1 MKVKITKRVVF
12 HKIAETTID
21 VPDNISKFE
30 MDEYLTDH
38 EHIYDEQLHT
48 ALQDAKTEFGFGLG
62 DGMVD
67 EDAEVEERYDILD
80 DNGKPIYGG
89 HI

>member
-1 MKVKITKRVVF
+1 MKVRITSRVVY
-12 HKIAETTID
+12 HKTAEVVVE
-21 VPDNISKFE
+21 VPDNVSKSE

-38 EHIYDEQLHT
+38 EHIYDEQLNT
-48 ALQDAKTEFGFGLG
+48 ALQDAETEFGFGLG

-67 EDAEVEERYDILD
+67 EDAEVEHRYDILD
-80 DNGKPIYGG
+80 DKGNPTFGG